1 MSYDDPFCEHDDKTK
16 AEPSWVTMTL
26 WLLPVPIF
34 AFLAM
39 ATVSAVSIFCFLIAS
54 VEQSPIGSA
63 LGSGFAVLA
72 ALIGAASVCRYRHRR
87 RLAASELPRYGNSE
101 QRPTGAIVV
110 LLISIYSWMLMIGIH
125 VFDRFFAMN
134 RPGGLK
140 YDVTV
145 GVALASSI
153 YSSVYGRPL
162 IRKWFGARSGGNITI
177 TPGQA
182 LIVVL
187 LTVGCGAYF
196 AWIMD

>member
-1 MSYDDPFCEHDDKTK
+1 
-16 AEPSWVTMTL
+16 
-26 WLLPVPIF
+26 
-34 AFLAM
+34 
-39 ATVSAVSIFCFLIAS
+39 
-54 VEQSPIGSA
+54 
-63 LGSGFAVLA
+63 
-72 ALIGAASVCRYRHRR
+72 
-87 RLAASELPRYGNSE
+87 
-101 QRPTGAIVV
+101 
-110 LLISIYSWMLMIGIH
+110 MIGIH
-125 VFDRFFAMN
+125 VFDAFFALN

-153 YSSVYGRPL
+153 YTSIYGRPL
-162 IRKWFGARSGGNITI
+162 IRKWFGARSGSNIGIAI